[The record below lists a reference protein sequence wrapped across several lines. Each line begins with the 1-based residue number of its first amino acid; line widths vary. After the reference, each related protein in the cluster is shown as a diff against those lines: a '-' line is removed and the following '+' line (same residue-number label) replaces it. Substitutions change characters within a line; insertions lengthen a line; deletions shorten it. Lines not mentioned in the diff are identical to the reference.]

1 MTDEVKDALRQS
13 IQDHEGF
20 RERPY
25 RCPAGHWTVGWGHN
39 LEAHHPDDWQQML
52 ERTFSKEECSQF
64 LSDDIARATVSAERS
79 CRACDVDWDGLPD
92 WTQAGLIEM
101 CFQMGSVRWRGL
113 MEALRTG
120 DLERAAQ
127 EALSSKWFRED
138 SPDRAL
144 AVAFWIADRRTR
156 FVRGPNTAAPR
167 SHATFKVA
175 T

>member
-1 MTDEVKDALRQS
+1 MTDEVQDALRQS
-13 IQDHEGF
+13 IQKHEGF

-39 LEAHHPDDWQQML
+39 LEAHHPDDWRQMR
-52 ERTFSKEECSQF
+52 ERTFSMEECSQF

-101 CFQMGSVRWRGL
+101 CFQMGSARWPGL

-120 DLERAAQ
+120 DLERPAQ
-127 EALSSKWFRED
+127 EALDSKWFRED
-138 SPDRAL
+138 SPNRAL
-144 AVAFWIADRRTR
+144 DVAFWIADRRTR

-167 SHATFKVA
+167 SPATFEVA
-175 T
+175 I

>member
-1 MTDEVKDALRQS
+1 
-13 IQDHEGF
+13 
-20 RERPY
+20 
-25 RCPAGHWTVGWGHN
+25 
-39 LEAHHPDDWQQML
+39 ML
-52 ERTFSKEECSQF
+52 ERTFSKEECRQF

-101 CFQMGSVRWRGL
+101 CFQMGSARWPGL

-127 EALSSKWFRED
+127 EALDSKWFRED

-144 AVAFWIADRRTR
+144 DVAFWIADRRIR
-156 FVRGPNTAAPR
+156 FVRGPDTAPLQ
-167 SHATFKVA
+167 SHATFGIA